1 MSIRVGQPAPHFEV
15 QGYDRQK
22 DDTEQQF
29 RKIALSDFTGQWIC
43 LFFYPRDFTFVCPTE
58 IAAFNSSVGDF
69 AERNCVILTAS
80 TDSVYAHK
88 GWCDSH
94 RDLKNLKYLMLSDV
108 NHRLSAAFN
117 VLDEEQG
124 LAQRGI
130 FLIDPKGSVRWL
142 AVNDL
147 GVGRNVAEV
156 LRVLE
161 ALQTDALVPCN
172 WKPGDPTLG

>member
-1 MSIRVGQPAPHFEV
+1 
-15 QGYDRQK
+15 
-22 DDTEQQF
+22 
-29 RKIALSDFTGQWIC
+29 
-43 LFFYPRDFTFVCPTE
+43 
-58 IAAFNSSVGDF
+58 
-69 AERNCVILTAS
+69 
-80 TDSVYAHK
+80 
-88 GWCDSH
+88 
-94 RDLKNLKYLMLSDV
+94 MLSDV